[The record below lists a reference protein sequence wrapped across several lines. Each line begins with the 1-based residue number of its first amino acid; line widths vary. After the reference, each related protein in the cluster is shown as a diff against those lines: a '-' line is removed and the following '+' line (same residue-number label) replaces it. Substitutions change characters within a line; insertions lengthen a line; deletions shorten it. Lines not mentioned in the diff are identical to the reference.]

1 MLKDWYNS
9 SLQKIVPSENKGAK
23 FYGKVAKEKNKK
35 DYTIKE
41 SFEDQSLPRSHMSE
55 NLWTNC
61 SSVIPRL
68 GLGVWREMSFHSQ
81 TAVSRLLLRRIHS

>member
-41 SFEDQSLPRSHMSE
+41 SHLKISLFPGA
-55 NLWTNC
+55 TC
-61 SSVIPRL
+61 
-68 GLGVWREMSFHSQ
+68 
-81 TAVSRLLLRRIHS
+81 LRISGPIVVP